1 MPLTGVCVRRAVA
14 IPAHASGI
22 VARVSPRAR
31 TASEAVTNPAAA
43 VGAADGDDEPQ
54 IGERIR
60 SLRSEHRM
68 SIRELARRAGV
79 SASLISEGER
89 GLVEPSIGVLK
100 RIATVLAVNLTYFFS
115 QPGSAGETVIRE
127 GERRR
132 LRELHGVT
140 FELAGPDN
148 VRSLEP
154 IYGRLQPGADVETLQ
169 HEGEEWG
176 MVLRGR
182 LKVWVGSEVYFLEPG
197 DSIFFASSTPHRVA
211 NPSNE
216 VTEYIWV
223 NTPAS
228 L

>member
-1 MPLTGVCVRRAVA
+1 MALTAVYVRRALA
-14 IPAHASGI
+14 NPAHASGI
-22 VARVSPRAR
+22 VAAVSPRAR
-31 TASEAVTNPAAA
+31 TASEAVTNAAAA
-43 VGAADGDDEPQ
+43 VGADDDEPQ

-89 GLVEPSIGVLK
+89 GLVEPSVGVLK
-100 RIATVLAVNLTYFFS
+100 RIANVLDVNLTYFFS
-115 QPGSAGETVIRE
+115 RPGSAGETVIRE

-169 HEGEEWG
+169 HEGEELG

-211 NPSNE
+211 NLSDE

>member
-1 MPLTGVCVRRAVA
+1 MALTAIYVRRALA
-14 IPAHASGI
+14 NPAHASGI
-22 VARVSPRAR
+22 VAAVSPRAR
-31 TASEAVTNPAAA
+31 TASEAVTNAAVA
-43 VGAADGDDEPQ
+43 VGADDDEPQ

-89 GLVEPSIGVLK
+89 GLVEPSVGVLK
-100 RIATVLAVNLTYFFS
+100 RIANVLDVNLTYFFS
-115 QPGSAGETVIRE
+115 RPGSAGETVIRE

-211 NPSNE
+211 NLSDE